1 MVTETRGR
9 PSGVRIRRRSVE
21 DGIRLYER
29 YTRRFERCYGRT
41 SAAMAEAVAS
51 GEADC
56 TPEVSLWLHGYRTLQ
71 SLRGLAGRTD
81 GATTT
86 ST

>member
-56 TPEVSLWLHGYRTLQ
+56 TPEVSLWLTSYQQLQDLRARASRTT
-71 SLRGLAGRTD
+71 G
-81 GATTT
+81 
-86 ST
+86 